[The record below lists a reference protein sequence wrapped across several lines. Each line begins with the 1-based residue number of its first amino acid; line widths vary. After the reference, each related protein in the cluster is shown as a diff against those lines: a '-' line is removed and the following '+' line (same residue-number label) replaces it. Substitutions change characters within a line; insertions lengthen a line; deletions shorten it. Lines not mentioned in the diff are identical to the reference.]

1 MFKCEIKT
9 GGSAFCDLDGN
20 ESEYWEAMELKRILE
35 KICSKIEDGQT
46 SGSCMDINGNK
57 VGKWSR

>member
-9 GGSAFCDLDGN
+9 GGSAFCDPDGN
-20 ESEYWEAMELKRILE
+20 ENEYWEAMELKRILE
-35 KICSKIEDGQT
+35 EICSKIEDEQT
-46 SGSCMDINGNK
+46 SGSCMDINGNN